1 MLRKFIFLATC
12 FCLFAANAAMAQGQ
26 VVRIVVPIGVGN
38 SFDTSAR
45 VLAEALRKAT
55 GQSYIVD
62 NRPGGGGIVGT
73 AEVARAKP
81 DGLTLLYTTAGHAT
95 NAALHAKLQ
104 YDSIKSF
111 TPISMIT
118 QSSGFVLLVRADS
131 PFRTVRDLI
140 AAAKSKPGSVSFGS
154 FGIGNTTH
162 VVGAL
167 FARGAGVQ
175 MLHVPYRSPVSDFLG
190 GQVDSIF
197 IGESTAMPLLKDGK
211 VRALAISAS
220 KRSPTLPDVPTFEEV
235 GVKGAD
241 VPAWSGLLGP
251 AGMSPESVKKLYAAL
266 QQAVKTPEFQASLKI
281 NAANVVLMAPDQF
294 AKELES
300 EVVRFKTQLP
310 SLGIQM
316 E

>member
-1 MLRKFIFLATC
+1 MFRKFLFLATYL
-12 FCLFAANAAMAQGQ
+12 CLLCVESAVAQGQ

-38 SFDTSAR
+38 TFDTSAR
-45 VLAEALRKAT
+45 VLAEALRKVT
-55 GQSYIVD
+55 GQSFIVD
-62 NRPGGGGIVGT
+62 NKPGGGGIVGT

-104 YDSIKSF
+104 YDSIKDF

-118 QSSGFVLLVRADS
+118 QSTGFVMLVRAES
-131 PFRTVRDLI
+131 PYKTARDLI
-140 AAAKSKPGSVSFGS
+140 AAAKAKPGMVSYGS

-167 FARGAGVQ
+167 FAKGAGIQ

-190 GQVDSIF
+190 GQVDAIF
-197 IGESTAMPLLKDGK
+197 IGESTAIPLLKDGR
-211 VRALAISAS
+211 VRALAISAP
-220 KRSPTLPDVPTFEEV
+220 KRSATLPEVPTFDEL

-241 VPAWSGLLGP
+241 VPAWSGLLAP
-251 AGMSPESVKKLYAAL
+251 AGTPPETVKKLYGAL
-266 QQAVKTPEFQASLKI
+266 QQAVQTPEFQANLKA
-281 NAANVVLMAPDQF
+281 NAGTVVLMNPDAF
-294 AKELES
+294 AKELAS
-300 EVVRFKTQLP
+300 EVSRFKAQLP
-310 SLGIQM
+310 PLGIKL